1 MKHGV
6 ISHLCP
12 GPKSPTAL
20 RGSGLPVL
28 TALRQRSSWEL
39 DVEAT
44 TTPHRPPGD
53 LLGLRERGLD
63 AQDPGLVVRRR
74 LLCHI
79 QPLVLGEQ
87 GCQVGQLTLPVPG
100 TPGLSTGTHGV
111 QDAS

>member
-1 MKHGV
+1 MKHGA
-6 ISHLCP
+6 ISDLYP
-12 GPKSPTAL
+12 GPQIPYSPK
-20 RGSGLPVL
+20 GSGLPVL
-28 TALRQRSSWEL
+28 AALRQRPSWEL

-87 GCQVGQLTLPVPG
+87 GCQDGQLTVPVTG

>member
-1 MKHGV
+1 MLRPQ
-6 ISHLCP
+6 I
-12 GPKSPTAL
+12 PTAP

-28 TALRQRSSWEL
+28 AAFGQRTSWEL

-44 TTPHRPPGD
+44 TIPHRPPGD

-87 GCQVGQLTLPVPG
+87 GCQDDQLTVSVTG
-100 TPGLSTGTHGV
+100 TPGSPQVLTEYRML
-111 QDAS
+111 AERL